1 MINQLV
7 SLVSERLGVPTGVAE
22 QAVGVVLGLLKD
34 KANGQAALGRLF
46 DAVPGAEALADQFPA
61 EAPASGGGLMGG
73 LLGKAAD
80 LMGGNAGD
88 MADAFAA
95 FQKTGLSMD
104 QAQEMLPVAKDF
116 MTEQVG
122 EETVGELMDLVP
134 VLKNLLP

>member
-1 MINQLV
+1 
-7 SLVSERLGVPTGVAE
+7 
-22 QAVGVVLGLLKD
+22 
-34 KANGQAALGRLF
+34 
-46 DAVPGAEALADQFPA
+46 
-61 EAPASGGGLMGG
+61 MGG